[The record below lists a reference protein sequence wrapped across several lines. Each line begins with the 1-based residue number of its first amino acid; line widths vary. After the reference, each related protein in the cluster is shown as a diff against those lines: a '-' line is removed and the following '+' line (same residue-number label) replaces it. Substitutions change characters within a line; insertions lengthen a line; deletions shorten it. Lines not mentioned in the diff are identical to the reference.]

1 MVPLSTI
8 FQAGRSYDF
17 HNYVDL
23 PFEPEDILR
32 AFDYTLRHDT
42 LDLMQGFVPPERSQE
57 LQYRITRSLR
67 SVSLSSANARREV
80 LVAPILLEIVDLT
93 EAQLRIDYPVQ
104 VNERLQG
111 TIDYYLYKEEK
122 RVVVC
127 HAHNSDL
134 TKGFTQLAVQ
144 MIALNQWQPKET
156 NLLGAITAGDIWQFG
171 VLHSASR
178 LIWQDINLLRVPA
191 DLPNLLQVLA
201 AALLP

>member
-67 SVSLSSANARREV
+67 
-80 LVAPILLEIVDLT
+80 
-93 EAQLRIDYPVQ
+93 
-104 VNERLQG
+104 
-111 TIDYYLYKEEK
+111 
-122 RVVVC
+122 
-127 HAHNSDL
+127 
-134 TKGFTQLAVQ
+134 
-144 MIALNQWQPKET
+144 
-156 NLLGAITAGDIWQFG
+156 
-171 VLHSASR
+171 
-178 LIWQDINLLRVPA
+178 
-191 DLPNLLQVLA
+191 
-201 AALLP
+201 

>member
-1 MVPLSTI
+1 MKDCK
-8 FQAGRSYDF
+8 ARS
-17 HNYVDL
+17 
-23 PFEPEDILR
+23 I
-32 AFDYTLRHDT
+32 
-42 LDLMQGFVPPERSQE
+42 
-57 LQYRITRSLR
+57 
-67 SVSLSSANARREV
+67 
-80 LVAPILLEIVDLT
+80 
-93 EAQLRIDYPVQ
+93 
-104 VNERLQG
+104 
-111 TIDYYLYKEEK
+111 K